1 MAKKTQQLNDG
12 PAAVSSSIQ
21 STAASGPKP
30 TSHLASSTTNRPHVS
45 FKPQIQ
51 NTSAA
56 ANVKRPV
63 PSQFQNLT
71 RGSNGKF
78 LPRSSNNN
86 GPNGNSMGGG
96 GSSSSDFNNRQ
107 SHPSTNYSNNNDQSG
122 GYQQQSNNNYQ
133 QQSNNN
139 YQQQSNN
146 NYGGGSRNV
155 QAAPSYYP
163 CGAPGGRMV

>member
-1 MAKKTQQLNDG
+1 MVKKTEQLNDG

-30 TSHLASSTTNRPHVS
+30 TSHLASSTSNRPHAS

-51 NTSAA
+51 NTSAT

-78 LPRSSNNN
+78 LPRSSNN
-86 GPNGNSMGGG
+86 GNSMAGGG
-96 GSSSSDFNNRQ
+96 SSSSSDFNNRQ
-107 SHPSTNYSNNNDQSG
+107 SSPSTNSSNNNEQSG
-122 GYQQQSNNNYQ
+122 GYQQQSNDNYQ
-133 QQSNNN
+133 QHSNNN

-146 NYGGGSRNV
+146 NYGGGSR

>member
-1 MAKKTQQLNDG
+1 MVKKTEQLNDG

-30 TSHLASSTTNRPHVS
+30 TSHLASSTSNRPHAS

-51 NTSAA
+51 NTSAT

-78 LPRSSNNN
+78 LPRSSNN
-86 GPNGNSMGGG
+86 GNSMAGGG
-96 GSSSSDFNNRQ
+96 SSSSSDFNNRQ
-107 SHPSTNYSNNNDQSG
+107 SPPSTNSSNNNEQSG

-133 QQSNNN
+133 QHSNNN

-146 NYGGGSRNV
+146 NYGGGSR
-155 QAAPSYYP
+155 QAAQSYYP

>member
-1 MAKKTQQLNDG
+1 MVKKTEQLNDG

-30 TSHLASSTTNRPHVS
+30 TSHLASSTSNRPHAS

-51 NTSAA
+51 NTSAT

-78 LPRSSNNN
+78 LPRSSNN
-86 GPNGNSMGGG
+86 GNSMAGGG
-96 GSSSSDFNNRQ
+96 SSSSSDFNNRQ
-107 SHPSTNYSNNNDQSG
+107 SPPSTNSSNNNEQSG

-133 QQSNNN
+133 QHSNNN

-146 NYGGGSRNV
+146 NYGGGSR